1 MFSVKLI
8 VFVTNKMIISR
19 KKIIKLIIKKWNIL
33 YLDIT
38 LKLIYFILKHLPTK
52 NKLLL
57 NYLKKYNIIIEII
70 NNTLNP
76 LKYHEKLYNV

>member
-76 LKYHEKLYNV
+76 LK